1 MRPCADCGKRS
12 RARGSRF
19 HELGNLHL
27 DRSEKAVNKST
38 VTDRGAPR
46 TGNPGIPHSL
56 RNVGYA
62 KLCQPLLQHQKC
74 RLRAALPTSR
84 EQRARYGAPLD
95 SWHKEIFG
103 LLLRGRRSHWS
114 VILDFWHKEIFGLL
128 AGLAL
133 LVSFCWTPAC
143 LAQPPRVVVIHL
155 DDTIQPISADYLARG
170 LDLAAAQHASAVLIE
185 INTPGGLLDSMRQM
199 VSKMIASPVPVIV
212 YVAPSGSRAGSAGF
226 FLLQAADVAAMAP
239 GSNAGAAHPVV
250 EGGKL
255 DDIMKQKLENDTA
268 AFLRS
273 YVARRGRNVAAAED
287 AVRASKSYSD
297 KEALQL
303 NLIDVIAP
311 DDATLLNTVDGRTI
325 TRFDGSKVVLHT
337 RDAQLVAVNPTLR
350 EEILDRLTDPN
361 LAVLVLVVGGLLIY
375 VEFNTPGTIVPGT
388 LGTILVLL
396 ALFALNLLP
405 VRYTSVMLLAAAF
418 VLLILEAKFASHG
431 VLAAAGI
438 VALVIGALTLVD
450 GPIPELR
457 VHLATALST
466 GLAFGLITVFLLRL
480 ALRARRSKV
489 RMGGDAMIGQI
500 AVVTLPLAPSGQV
513 MVNGELWQAESAT
526 PAGRGEQVRV
536 RGLRD
541 LTLLVERVP

>member
-1 MRPCADCGKRS
+1 
-12 RARGSRF
+12 
-19 HELGNLHL
+19 
-27 DRSEKAVNKST
+27 VNRLLSVLILACCWT
-38 VTDRGAPR
+38 LAGQAQQPR
-46 TGNPGIPHSL
+46 
-56 RNVGYA
+56 
-62 KLCQPLLQHQKC
+62 
-74 RLRAALPTSR
+74 
-84 EQRARYGAPLD
+84 
-95 SWHKEIFG
+95 
-103 LLLRGRRSHWS
+103 
-114 VILDFWHKEIFGLL
+114 VIL
-128 AGLAL
+128 
-133 LVSFCWTPAC
+133 
-143 LAQPPRVVVIHL
+143 IHL

-170 LDLAAAQHASAVLIE
+170 LVAAAEQHASAVLIE

-199 VSKMIASPVPVIV
+199 VSKIIASPVPVIV

-226 FLLQAADVAAMAP
+226 FLLEAADVAAMAP

-250 EGGKL
+250 AGAKL
-255 DDIMKQKLENDTA
+255 DDIMKQKVENDTA

-273 YVARRGRNVAAAED
+273 YVARRGRNVQAAED
-287 AVRASKSYSD
+287 AVRSSKSYSD
-297 KEALQL
+297 QEALQL
-303 NLIDVIAP
+303 KLIDLVTP
-311 DDATLLNTVDGRTI
+311 DDAALLNTVDGRTI

-337 RDAQLVAVNPTLR
+337 RGAQLVAVDPTLR

-375 VEFNTPGTIVPGT
+375 VEFNTPGTIIPGT

-396 ALFALNLLP
+396 ALFGLNLLP

-418 VLLILEAKFASHG
+418 ALLILEAKFATHG

-438 VALVIGALTLVD
+438 VSLVIGALTLVD

-489 RMGGDAMIGQI
+489 RMGGDAMIGLI
-500 AVVTLPLAPSGQV
+500 AVVTQPLSPSGQV

-526 PAGRGEQVRV
+526 PAALGDQVRV

>member
-1 MRPCADCGKRS
+1 
-12 RARGSRF
+12 
-19 HELGNLHL
+19 
-27 DRSEKAVNKST
+27 VNRLLSVLILACCWT
-38 VTDRGAPR
+38 LASQAQSPR
-46 TGNPGIPHSL
+46 
-56 RNVGYA
+56 
-62 KLCQPLLQHQKC
+62 
-74 RLRAALPTSR
+74 
-84 EQRARYGAPLD
+84 
-95 SWHKEIFG
+95 
-103 LLLRGRRSHWS
+103 
-114 VILDFWHKEIFGLL
+114 VIL
-128 AGLAL
+128 
-133 LVSFCWTPAC
+133 
-143 LAQPPRVVVIHL
+143 IHL

-170 LDLAAAQHASAVLIE
+170 LDAAAEQHASAVLIE

-199 VSKMIASPVPVIV
+199 VSKIVASPVPVIV

-226 FLLQAADVAAMAP
+226 FLLEAADVAAMAP

-250 EGGKL
+250 AGAKL
-255 DDIMKQKLENDTA
+255 DDVMKQKVENDTA

-273 YVARRGRNVAAAED
+273 YVARRGRNVQAAED
-287 AVRASKSYSD
+287 AVRSSKSYSD
-297 KEALQL
+297 QEALQL
-303 NLIDVIAP
+303 KLIDLVAP
-311 DDATLLNTVDGRTI
+311 DDAALLNTVDGRTI
-325 TRFDGSKVVLHT
+325 TRFDASKVVLHT
-337 RDAQLVAVNPTLR
+337 RGAQLVAIDPTLR

-375 VEFNTPGTIVPGT
+375 VEFNTPGTIIPGT

-396 ALFALNLLP
+396 ALFGLNLLP

-418 VLLILEAKFASHG
+418 ALLILEAKFATHG

-438 VALVIGALTLVD
+438 VSLVIGALTLVD

-489 RMGGDAMIGQI
+489 RMGGDAMIGLI
-500 AVVTLPLAPSGQV
+500 AVVTQPLSPSGQV

-526 PAGRGEQVRV
+526 PAALGDQVRV